1 MSVDDAFPVG
11 RRLAEHPWP
20 WIVLISAS
28 VSLFLFW
35 LIYFKGTPASG
46 PEWVDTLPAFNALF
60 NALSATC
67 LVAGFIN
74 IRRGNWRIHIRFMLS
89 AVAFSLLFLTSY
101 VTYHH
106 FHGDTPFPGEGW
118 VRLLYFFILISHVT
132 LSVVVV
138 PLSRRAGAV
147 PSPSPHRPLDL
158 PDLAL
163 RFHHRS
169 RRLLLPPRLY
179 VRDGS
184 RTPRRRGTLDL
195 QVQEIR

>member
-74 IRRGNWRIHIRFMLS
+74 IRRGNRRIHMRFMLS

-138 PLSRRAGAV
+138 PLVLATLFRAARGQFPRHRRIA
-147 PSPSPHRPLDL
+147 RWTL
-158 PDLAL
+158 PIW
-163 RFHHRS
+163 
-169 RRLLLPPRLY
+169 LY
-179 VRDGS
+179 VSITGVVVFFFLRAY
-184 RTPRRRGTLDL
+184 T
-195 QVQEIR
+195 